1 MRRRASSLRASLAT
15 LGTPGASHEPEGR
28 RAHEH
33 VCGRVEVAGL
43 SDVDGQGDGARP
55 LKQGGCALRDRIA
68 TEADDHLGHGTIGAR
83 AEVVVVVDDERVV
96 DGAQARQRIGE
107 HGQGQL
113 AGPGENLLRFGH
125 GFAGAFA
132 GEHETRPLPQ
142 KALDGLDAGLGQ
154 CACGANERAQI
165 EKGAV
170 LRGDT
175 GVASAQSEA
184 VVGGTLH
191 GLQIGAGEIGLERGI
206 EGEVH
211 VHGAGQVHAGT
222 GSHLQVWVVVHN
234 VAGLVVEDRLGRIGL
249 FSDCGRK
256 VASSIPRG
264 SIGGSASDRG
274 IRRHRDGGSRIHRQ
288 RNGGSRIHRQRGG
301 SGAS

>member
-1 MRRRASSLRASLAT
+1 MSTARET
-15 LGTPGASHEPEGR
+15 
-28 RAHEH
+28 
-33 VCGRVEVAGL
+33 GRVLSSRAVAL
-43 SDVDGQGDGARP
+43 FET
-55 LKQGGCALRDRIA
+55 RIA

-184 VVGGTLH
+184 VVGGTRMACKSAPAKS
-191 GLQIGAGEIGLERGI
+191 GL
-206 EGEVH
+206 
-211 VHGAGQVHAGT
+211 
-222 GSHLQVWVVVHN
+222 
-234 VAGLVVEDRLGRIGL
+234 
-249 FSDCGRK
+249 
-256 VASSIPRG
+256 
-264 SIGGSASDRG
+264 
-274 IRRHRDGGSRIHRQ
+274 
-288 RNGGSRIHRQRGG
+288 
-301 SGAS
+301 SGASKGKFTCTGPARCMQAREATCRFGL